1 MSKYF
6 ALFQHSEEKRLEK
19 KRASLLKEKVSNLN
33 RNLTIDE
40 EVKAIDERLV
50 EIKSKA
56 KA

>member
-6 ALFQHSEEKRLEK
+6 GLFQHSEEKRLEK
-19 KRASLLKEKVSNLN
+19 KRVKLLEEKVSNVN
-33 RNLTIDE
+33 RNSKIDE
-40 EVKAIDERLV
+40 EVKAIDERLA